1 MPQKQNNQDNFDT
14 RLASRPTPHSSY
26 GTYTWATPLL
36 TYSSHFRPVLL
47 LVAFAICGG
56 SMVALVSTAHG
67 GTVDITSCASA
78 APNGADNAWQYLSDN
93 ANAFQEGP
101 MICPPDGTQF
111 GGITAWTKLNSG
123 VASSSGED
131 AQLRFTA
138 PTGTTISR
146 IQLRRDIGTRDDG
159 EYVYGRTET
168 GQLTGETCTIPNG
181 QFTCD
186 VGGPLAAQADFS
198 LTASWVAWGFQC
210 GLNGFMSCGTGSTLH
225 QAWAT
230 IYASTVTLT
239 DNQAPTGV
247 LVGGV
252 LASGGWKGGTVAATA
267 SGADNLGIRTIRW
280 YADGALVGGAG
291 NSTTRACDFSTPVP
305 CSDVSSV
312 ATSLNTGALTAGT
325 RSVQLALVDPA
336 GNESK
341 SAAFSVQ
348 VDNTAPGAP
357 SGLSVTGGGSSPTFG
372 LAWTDP
378 AADAGAPPATIQW
391 NACSGSS
398 CTSGST
404 PATGGTQRLDGLS
417 LPASGTY
424 VVRVW
429 AIDQAGN
436 GTTANAATGSVTYI
450 AAAGGGGSAG
460 GGGGG
465 SGGGNG
471 GGSGAGGS
479 SGGGPGATGVA
490 APTAPSFPVTPTIPT
505 APPPTPAPANSAV
518 KVTSAAI
525 SRRTGSLTVRG
536 RLDRRAVG
544 SVTIT
549 YRVQVAGRTKTRTIT
564 TRVRR
569 GRYRA
574 TITLPAGWRASRAK
588 GAKVTV
594 RYAGSSAV
602 RASRATVR
610 VTR

>member
-1 MPQKQNNQDNFDT
+1 MLN
-14 RLASRPTPHSSY
+14 RRISLRA
-26 GTYTWATPLL
+26 
-36 TYSSHFRPVLL
+36 VLL
-47 LVAFAICGG
+47 VFTIWGSWVFALMPTAYAG
-56 SMVALVSTAHG
+56 S
-67 GTVDITSCASA
+67 VDILSCGSA
-78 APNGADNAWQYLSDN
+78 PSGGADNAWAYQSSDV
-93 ANAFQEGP
+93 AGYEQALGT
-101 MICPPDGTQF
+101 CPPDGTPF

-123 VASSSGED
+123 VAPFSPNG
-131 AQLRFTA
+131 AQLRFSA
-138 PTGTTISR
+138 PSGTTVNRVQISR
-146 IQLRRDIGTRDDG
+146 EIGTASDG
-159 EYVYGRTET
+159 YYVFGRTDT
-168 GQLTGETCTIPNG
+168 GQLLGETCAIAVS
-181 QFTCD
+181 QFTCYT
-186 VGGPLAAQADFS
+186 GGPAAAQADFS
-198 LTASWVAWGFQC
+198 SLAAAWVAWGFQC
-210 GLNGFMSCGTGSTLH
+210 GANGYVNCGTGATLH

-247 LVGGV
+247 SVGGA

-280 YADGALVGGAG
+280 YADGALVGGTG

-312 ATSLNTGALTAGT
+312 ATSLNTAALTAGT

-341 SAAFSVQ
+341 SVAFSVQ

-378 AADAGAPPATIQW
+378 AAGAGAPLATIQW
-391 NACSGSS
+391 DACSGAS

-404 PATGGTQRLDGLS
+404 PATGGAQRLDGLS

-424 VVRVW
+424 VVRLW

-436 GTTANAATGSVTYI
+436 GTTANAATGSVTYT
-450 AAAGGGGSAG
+450 APAGGGGSAG

-465 SGGGNG
+465 SGGGSG
-471 GGSGAGGS
+471 SGGSSGGGS
-479 SGGGPGATGVA
+479 SGGGPGATGA
-490 APTAPSFPVTPTIPT
+490 PAPTAPSFPVTPTIPT
-505 APPPTPAPANSAV
+505 APPLTPAPTNSAV
-518 KVTSAAI
+518 KVTFAAI
-525 SRRTGSLTVRG
+525 SRRTGILTVRG

-549 YRVQVAGRTKTRTIT
+549 YRVQVAGGTKTRTIT

-588 GAKVTV
+588 GARVTV

-602 RASRATVR
+602 RASRATVG

>member
-1 MPQKQNNQDNFDT
+1 
-14 RLASRPTPHSSY
+14 L
-26 GTYTWATPLL
+26 G
-36 TYSSHFRPVLL
+36 
-47 LVAFAICGG
+47 
-56 SMVALVSTAHG
+56 
-67 GTVDITSCASA
+67 
-78 APNGADNAWQYLSDN
+78 GADNAWQYRSDN
-93 ANAFQEGP
+93 AVGYQQGP
-101 MICPPDGTQF
+101 TVCPPDGTQF

-123 VASSSGED
+123 VAISSGQAAE
-131 AQLRFTA
+131 LRFTA
-138 PTGTTISR
+138 PSGTTISR
-146 IQLRRDIGTRDDG
+146 VRIRRDIGTQDDG
-159 EYVYGRTET
+159 QYVYGRTDAA
-168 GQLTGETCTIPNG
+168 QISGETCTIPGG

-186 VGGPLAAQADFS
+186 VGGPSAAQADFT
-198 LTASWVAWGFQC
+198 TAGSSWVSWGFQC
-210 GLNGFMSCGTGSTLH
+210 GANSFVTCSTGATLH
-225 QAWAT
+225 EAWAT

-239 DNQAPTGV
+239 DTQAPTGV
-247 LVGGV
+247 SVGGA

-280 YADGALVGGAG
+280 YADGALVGGTG

-341 SAAFSVQ
+341 SVAFSVQ

-378 AADAGAPPATIQW
+378 AAGAGAPLATIRW
-391 NACSGSS
+391 DACSGAS

-404 PATGGTQRLDGLS
+404 PATGGAQRLDGLS

-436 GTTANAATGSVTYI
+436 GTTANAATGSVTYT

-465 SGGGNG
+465 SG
-471 GGSGAGGS
+471 AGRS
-479 SGGGPGATGVA
+479 SGGGPGATGA
-490 APTAPSFPVTPTIPT
+490 PAPTAPSFPVTPTIPT
-505 APPPTPAPANSAV
+505 APPPTPAPTNSAV
-518 KVTSAAI
+518 KVTFAAI
-525 SRRTGSLTVRG
+525 SRRTGILTVRG
-536 RLDRRAVG
+536 RLHRRAVG

-549 YRVQVAGRTKTRTIT
+549 YRVQVAGRAKTRTIT

-594 RYAGSSAV
+594 RYAGSSSV
-602 RASRATVR
+602 RASRATVG

>member
-1 MPQKQNNQDNFDT
+1 MAVFAST
-14 RLASRPTPHSSY
+14 VLA
-26 GTYTWATPLL
+26 
-36 TYSSHFRPVLL
+36 
-47 LVAFAICGG
+47 
-56 SMVALVSTAHG
+56 
-67 GTVDITSCASA
+67 GTVDIHSCGNAPA
-78 APNGADNAWQYLSDN
+78 AGADNAWQYRSDDS
-93 ANAFQEGP
+93 AAFEQPGTA
-101 MICPPDGTQF
+101 CPPDDTQF
-111 GGITAWTKLNSG
+111 GGITVWTRLMSG
-123 VASSSGED
+123 AAATASTG

-138 PTGTTISR
+138 PTDTTVSHVR
-146 IQLRRDIGTRDDG
+146 VKRDIGTRSDG
-159 EYVYGRTET
+159 YAPFGRTDT
-168 GQLTGETCTIPNG
+168 GQITGETCTIAVG
-181 QFTCD
+181 QATCD
-186 VGGPLAAQADFS
+186 VGGPFAPEGNFS
-198 LTASWVAWGFQC
+198 TAGAGWVAWGFEC
-210 GLNGFMSCGTGSTLH
+210 GANSYATCGTGYTLH

-247 LVGGV
+247 SAGGA

-280 YADGALVGGAG
+280 YADGALVGGTG

-325 RSVQLALVDPA
+325 RSIQLALVDPA

-341 SAAFSVQ
+341 STAFSVQ

-357 SGLSVTGGGSSPTFG
+357 SGLSVTGGGSSPTFS

-404 PATGGTQRLDGLS
+404 PATGGAQRLDGLS

-436 GTTANAATGSVTYI
+436 GTTANAATGSVTYT

-479 SGGGPGATGVA
+479 SGGGPGATGSA
-490 APTAPSFPVTPTIPT
+490 GPTAPSFPVTPTIPT
-505 APPPTPAPANSAV
+505 APPPTPAPTNSAV

-525 SRRTGSLTVRG
+525 SRRTGSVTVRG

-574 TITLPAGWRASRAK
+574 TITLPAGWRANRAK